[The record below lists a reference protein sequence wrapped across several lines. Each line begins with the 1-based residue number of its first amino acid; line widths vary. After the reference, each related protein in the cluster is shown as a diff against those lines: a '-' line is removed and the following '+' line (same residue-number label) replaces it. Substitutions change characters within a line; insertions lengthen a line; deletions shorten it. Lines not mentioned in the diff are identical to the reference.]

1 MKLDI
6 LVIAAHPDDSELA
19 CSGTIASHIDKGYK
33 VGVLD
38 LTQGEMGTRGTP
50 EIRLEESKEAAEKL
64 GLSMRENLKF
74 KDVFFKDDFEHQVQ
88 IVRYLR
94 KFKPEIVLANAVT
107 DRHPDH
113 GKGGFLASKA
123 CFMSGLR
130 KIETEWD
137 GQPQDVWRPQYIYH
151 YIQNN
156 YIQPDFVVDVTEFW
170 DKKMES
176 IKAFKSQFYDPN
188 SKEPESFI
196 SSSGFLD
203 FIDARGKEFGHSIN
217 TIYGE
222 GFTVERMIGISD
234 LFNLK

>member
-1 MKLDI
+1 MNLDI

-19 CSGTIASHIDKGYK
+19 CSGTIASHIQKGYK

-38 LTQGEMGTRGTP
+38 LTRGEMGTRGTP
-50 EIRLEESKEAAEKL
+50 EIRIEESNEAAKLL
-64 GLSMRENLKF
+64 GLSMRENLGF
-74 KDVFFKDDFEHQVQ
+74 EDVFFEDDFQHQLQ
-88 IVRYLR
+88 IVRYIR
-94 KFKPEIVLANAVT
+94 KLKPQIILANAIS

-113 GKGGFLASKA
+113 GKGGSVASKA

-130 KIETEWD
+130 KIETDWD
-137 GQPQDVWRPQYIYH
+137 GQSQEAWRPKYIYH

-156 YIQPDFVVDVTEFW
+156 YIKPDFVVDVTEFW

-188 SKEPESFI
+188 SNEPESFI

-203 FIDARGKEFGHSIN
+203 FIDARGKELGHSIN
-217 TIYGE
+217 VRYGE
-222 GFTVERMIGISD
+222 GFTVERMIGVDD
-234 LFNLK
+234 LFDLI